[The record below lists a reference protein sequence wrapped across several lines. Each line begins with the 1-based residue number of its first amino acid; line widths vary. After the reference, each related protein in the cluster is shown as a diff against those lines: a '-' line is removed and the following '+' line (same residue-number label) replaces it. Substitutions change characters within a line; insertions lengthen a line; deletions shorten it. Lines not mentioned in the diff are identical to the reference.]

1 MTTSS
6 NIYINFVQTL
16 RILKIT
22 REIKTAILVIASILL
37 FIWGYSFL
45 KGRDLFTNYKTLYVE
60 YDNVEGLAASAPVT
74 LNGLVIGKVT
84 KISINETTGKLL
96 IELQLKTDFLISK
109 TSKASLYSPGV
120 ISGKQIAILPNFADK
135 EEAVDGQTLEADV
148 QLGLTDRLGTQIQP
162 LQQKLDKLLG
172 DVDVL
177 VLGVNNVLDK
187 KGQDDLKGA
196 LENLNHTLKQ
206 FHQASKSINSILD
219 TNKGQINGV
228 VTNFNK
234 MSNNFSK
241 ISDSLNK
248 ADLGKTVRNLNQTL
262 AKVDG
267 IMSNLNSG
275 KGTAGKLLNDDALYN
290 NLSKTSKELELLLQ
304 DVRLYPTRYVNV
316 SLFGKKNK
324 PYVAPKDST
333 STTKK

>member
-1 MTTSS
+1 MK
-6 NIYINFVQTL
+6 L
-16 RILKIT
+16 T

-45 KGRDLFTNYKTLYVE
+45 KGKDLFTNYKTLYVE
-60 YDNVEGLAASAPVT
+60 YNNVEDLASSAPVT
-74 LNGLVIGKVT
+74 INGLIVGKVT
-84 KISINETTGKLL
+84 KITLNDVTGKLL
-96 IELQLKTDFLISK
+96 VELQLKTDFPISK
-109 TSKASLYSPGV
+109 SSKASLYSPSLIG
-120 ISGKQIAILPNFADK
+120 GKQIKILPNMEDK
-135 EEAVDGQTLEADV
+135 EPAVDGQTLESAV
-148 QLGLTDRLGTQIQP
+148 ELGLTESLGGKIEP
-162 LQQKLDKLLG
+162 IQQKLEKM
-172 DVDVL
+172 L
-177 VLGVNNVLDK
+177 VNIDNLVTGLNNVLDQ
-187 KGQDDLKGA
+187 KGQ
-196 LENLNHTLKQ
+196 ENLKKSLAELSQTMEQ
-206 FHQASKSINSILD
+206 FHKASGTLNTILD

-234 MSNNFSK
+234 MSSNFNK

-248 ADLGKTVRNLNQTL
+248 ADLGKTVRNLNKTL

-290 NLSKTSKELELLLQ
+290 NLAKTSKELELLLQ

-324 PYVAPKDST
+324 PYVAPKEE
-333 STTKK
+333 STTTTKN